1 MIIPTPPDLPNT
13 VARQELLK
21 KIGAKVRLLRKA
33 HSKNY
38 QSFAET
44 KGLSKVVLFAV
55 ETGRGYSMK
64 SFLSVL
70 IALDISVKDFFSDIE

>member
-1 MIIPTPPDLPNT
+1 MIIPPPSDLPNI

-33 HSKNY
+33 YNKNY

-55 ETGRGYSMK
+55 ETGRGYSMN
-64 SFLSVL
+64 SLLSVL
-70 IALDISVKDFFSDIE
+70 AALEISVKDFFSDID

>member
-1 MIIPTPPDLPNT
+1 MIIPSPPDLPNT
-13 VARQELLK
+13 FAHQELLK

-33 HSKNY
+33 QNKNY

-55 ETGRGYSMK
+55 ETGRGYSMR
-64 SFLSVL
+64 SFLSIL
-70 IALDISVKDFFSDIE
+70 AALNISVKDFFSDID